1 MLHKALVAAR
11 EHDLGVFEKDRKGM
25 SMDTEEQGIAPPE
38 TNDTNFIWIDA
49 NKKERHCAAV
59 SKRASGDILWINTG
73 MTWYGEG
80 CRAEETCE
88 YGGQNL
94 TSAS

>member
-1 MLHKALVAAR
+1 MLHKAVVAAR
-11 EHDLGVFEKDRKGM
+11 EHDLGFVEKDRKGM
-25 SMDTEEQGIAPPE
+25 SMDTEEQGIALPV
-38 TNDTNFIWIDA
+38 TNNKIFIWIDV

-59 SKRASGDILWINTG
+59 LKRASGDILWINTG
-73 MTWYGEG
+73 MPWYGEG